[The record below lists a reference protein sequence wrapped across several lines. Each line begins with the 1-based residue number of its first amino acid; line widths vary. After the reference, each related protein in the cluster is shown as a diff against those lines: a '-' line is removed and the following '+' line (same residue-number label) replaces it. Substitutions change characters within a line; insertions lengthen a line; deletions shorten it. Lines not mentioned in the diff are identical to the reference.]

1 MRSQKKKKS
10 SSQTQESDFEKIV
23 LGILIAIL
31 IVSAGFS
38 FYIFFMDGQ
47 GGKEETKNTA
57 QATTTSQS
65 GLSEIITGSAE
76 TGDVAIQLK
85 PLGIKDG
92 KLIFEFAANTHSVSL
107 SDFDLS
113 EITTLEYD
121 NIDILPES
129 VPTMSGHHASGQLI
143 FGLGVMP
150 DNFTVKIKGIP
161 SVSERIYQWSTK

>member
-47 GGKEETKNTA
+47 GGKEETKNTT
-57 QATTTSQS
+57 QAGTSSQS

-85 PLGIKDG
+85 PLGINNG

-107 SDFDLS
+107 SDFDLLKV
-113 EITTLEYD
+113 TTLEY
-121 NIDILPES
+121 NGITLSPES
-129 VPTMSGHHASGQLI
+129 
-143 FGLGVMP
+143 
-150 DNFTVKIKGIP
+150 
-161 SVSERIYQWSTK
+161 